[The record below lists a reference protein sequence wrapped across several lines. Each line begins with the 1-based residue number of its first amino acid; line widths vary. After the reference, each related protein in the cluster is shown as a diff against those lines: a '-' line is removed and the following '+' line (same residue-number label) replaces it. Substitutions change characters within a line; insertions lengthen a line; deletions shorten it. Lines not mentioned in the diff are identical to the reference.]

1 MIKPTPTEPQ
11 PQDDDASKQDS
22 DGQDCSNHCTVAA
35 LPQSI
40 DGYGCIVFERADYTL
55 GEFLLKNRRKMDNIA
70 RQAVVHQ
77 ILKGINW
84 LHCRG
89 LVHCDLKPHN
99 LVYVVSDFT
108 WKMIDMATAS
118 EDGEETAIHYTLRYA
133 APEVVQSAVSGKAT
147 MVCSV
152 ASDMWSFGVILYE
165 MYAGKRFFD
174 EALPDED
181 VVARLCSPTELSLKG
196 RHNIDPNA
204 ARFISKLL
212 VKDPAERWSSDK
224 AISAQFF
231 RSMDD
236 TTKMGHAPAA
246 LRAEITSQFATIK
259 SALDQVVNVQMT
271 TLSDMQVGDLLVEI
285 DLQEITPKRQPCLLT
300 AHERAGNTFNLVNGR
315 KYILVLS
322 LFREGG
328 NMKNPVQT
336 IKESTLHTEDGKPLH
351 LLPKPMPP
359 QTSTPLPNCLTVGV
373 LFDATRCLSASLLRA
388 TKFPEYRTIK
398 MDISLELESA
408 PGKTTSLMPS
418 VHFQVH
424 ETETVSLKA
433 RHAKNWVQDKYTEQL
448 SPCTRQT
455 IKGVIVVAKIAAGVV
470 MM

>member
-1 MIKPTPTEPQ
+1 
-11 PQDDDASKQDS
+11 
-22 DGQDCSNHCTVAA
+22 
-35 LPQSI
+35 
-40 DGYGCIVFERADYTL
+40 
-55 GEFLLKNRRKMDNIA
+55 
-70 RQAVVHQ
+70 
-77 ILKGINW
+77 
-84 LHCRG
+84 
-89 LVHCDLKPHN
+89 
-99 LVYVVSDFT
+99 
-108 WKMIDMATAS
+108 
-118 EDGEETAIHYTLRYA
+118 
-133 APEVVQSAVSGKAT
+133 
-147 MVCSV
+147 
-152 ASDMWSFGVILYE
+152 
-165 MYAGKRFFD
+165 
-174 EALPDED
+174 
-181 VVARLCSPTELSLKG
+181 
-196 RHNIDPNA
+196 
-204 ARFISKLL
+204 
-212 VKDPAERWSSDK
+212 
-224 AISAQFF
+224 
-231 RSMDD
+231 
-236 TTKMGHAPAA
+236 
-246 LRAEITSQFATIK
+246 
-259 SALDQVVNVQMT
+259 MT

-433 RHAKNWVQDKYTEQL
+433 RHAKNWAKDKYTEKL
-448 SPCTRQT
+448 SPSTRRT
-455 IKGVIVVAKIAAGVV
+455 IKGVIVVAKMAAGVL